1 MHNNVNHINL
11 ASWHGNMKVSQV
23 ILQTCW
29 KLGKLQIEKEFPF
42 VASILHIATTSAFD
56 IFCPLSTNLVKAVH
70 DVQDYNNTIDGISAL
85 PSERSASEPDLKDT
99 TANED
104 TSKKHDPCFELEG
117 NQVYKSQ
124 YFNRAFTSYKK
135 CHAQTLCVMISWSI
149 RTRIHKWSLP

>member
-1 MHNNVNHINL
+1 MHNNVNHINP

-42 VASILHIATTSAFD
+42 VASTLHIATTSAFD

-85 PSERSASEPDLKDT
+85 PREKSAPEPDLKDT
-99 TANED
+99 TANKD
-104 TSKKHDPCFELEG
+104 TSKKHDPCIELEG

-124 YFNRAFTSYKK
+124 YLNHQQNSKTA
-135 CHAQTLCVMISWSI
+135 CVLISL
-149 RTRIHKWSLP
+149 IHT